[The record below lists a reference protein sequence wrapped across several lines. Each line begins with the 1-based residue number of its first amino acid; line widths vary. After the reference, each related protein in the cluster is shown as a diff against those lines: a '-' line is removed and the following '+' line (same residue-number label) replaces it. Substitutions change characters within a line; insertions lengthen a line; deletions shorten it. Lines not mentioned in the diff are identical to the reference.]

1 MMSNGT
7 LPQAAHAVFMLV
19 DPTSISKL
27 AAGMPM
33 DQASA
38 LLAQVPAD
46 FKGMLMD
53 QALGANTVAMTL
65 LTAHMIIFWL
75 SQDSNVTPPVCLTA
89 FAAAIAKTPPMRTG
103 LTAWKL
109 AKGLYIVPLLM
120 AYTPLIGGDTETLIR
135 LTIFAIFGMYALVA
149 AMEGYLEDKL
159 PIPTRVLALIASILM
174 LWPHFSLW
182 LQLIGLVIFMAL
194 FVMGNKTYAK
204 NHAPA

>member
-1 MMSNGT
+1 
-7 LPQAAHAVFMLV
+7 
-19 DPTSISKL
+19 
-27 AAGMPM
+27 M